1 MSLLPQF
8 GFIELL
14 MVAVVAL
21 IVVGPKD
28 LPILLRKCGQML
40 GQAKRMAGEFT
51 SAFDQMARETEMDE
65 LRAEME
71 ALKNANPLAQVKDEV
86 DVAFKPLG
94 DAVNETVKDG
104 ETLYQDE
111 PDVGTDL
118 DMDIPEGE
126 KEAQA
131 MADALSDMGGD
142 DASLDEVSLS
152 GHVPSQPVP
161 PVDSASPPDGD
172 GAAGPGSKAASKA
185 SPEAATPKSD
195 ASAQ

>member
-1 MSLLPQF
+1 
-8 GFIELL
+8 
-14 MVAVVAL
+14 
-21 IVVGPKD
+21 
-28 LPILLRKCGQML
+28 
-40 GQAKRMAGEFT
+40 
-51 SAFDQMARETEMDE
+51 
-65 LRAEME
+65 
-71 ALKNANPLAQVKDEV
+71 
-86 DVAFKPLG
+86 
-94 DAVNETVKDG
+94 AVNETVKDG